1 VEASDGELYMADRFV
16 KFAGGQ
22 ASCSAPPQG
31 NPQEIAANMG
41 KMTLEALGKPAAA
54 TPVTPSARL
63 TINHP
68 NHTGMVLDQITL
80 LYVPLRIVTAMEVMQ
95 GEERVLSMKG
105 SMTLSQNPT
114 LDFDY
119 RSNGAETMR
128 IFARDSDGASWEKS
142 FPIGQGS
149 EKSLLHPQHLDL
161 VLRKADDVADLL
173 AGQRTRQRRH
183 VRDRALGRVRLVLAH
198 DAKGLLPAARALDG
212 HGRAEVHALVL
223 ALGRDHKLRARRP
236 RRPVAQIARRRRRAL
251 AVLGR
256 LRGRVLGGQPAHLGL
271 DLGEAF
277 ARDEVRVLGDQPVR
291 QILDD
296 VLVLFDEGAAHA
308 TGS

>member
-1 VEASDGELYMADRFV
+1 MRRAAATLVLAALGALALSAPTLAGSAWDDIRPHVFGARALNPAGDIVQLSAPVRPEDQRAVPIAVEAGFKDGRTVRAVTLIVDENPTPIAAVFDIGGKRDHLKLATKLRLNAATDVRAIVEASDGQLYMADRFV

-54 TPVTPSARL
+54 TPVTPAARL

-68 NHTGMVLDQITL
+68 NHTGMVLDQLSL
-80 LYVPLRIVTAMEVMQ
+80 LYIPLRIVTDLEVMQ
-95 GEERVLSMKG
+95 GDERVLSMTG

-119 RSNGAETMR
+119 KSNGAETMR

-149 EKSLLHPQHLDL
+149 
-161 VLRKADDVADLL
+161 
-173 AGQRTRQRRH
+173 
-183 VRDRALGRVRLVLAH
+183 
-198 DAKGLLPAARALDG
+198 
-212 HGRAEVHALVL
+212 
-223 ALGRDHKLRARRP
+223 
-236 RRPVAQIARRRRRAL
+236 
-251 AVLGR
+251 
-256 LRGRVLGGQPAHLGL
+256 
-271 DLGEAF
+271 
-277 ARDEVRVLGDQPVR
+277 
-291 QILDD
+291 
-296 VLVLFDEGAAHA
+296 
-308 TGS
+308 